1 MFERISID
9 PEIMCGK
16 PCVKGTRIPIYIILN
31 LMAAGYSIEQVLI
44 TYPKLTKQD
53 VLAAISY
60 AGSITE
66 HDESYSLQ
74 QIAI

>member
-1 MFERISID
+1 MFKKISID

-16 PCVKGTRIPIYIILN
+16 PCIKGTRIPIYIILN

-66 HDESYSLQ
+66 HEESYSLQ
-74 QIAI
+74 QVAI

>member
-44 TYPKLTKQD
+44 TYPKLNKQD
-53 VLAAISY
+53 VLAAFSY

-66 HDESYSLQ
+66 HEESYSLEQ
-74 QIAI
+74 VAI

>member
-31 LMAAGYSIEQVLI
+31 LMAAGYSIEKVLE
-44 TYPKLTKQD
+44 TYPKLTKED

-66 HDESYSLQ
+66 HEESYSLQ
-74 QIAI
+74 RAAI

>member
-16 PCVKGTRIPIYIILN
+16 PCIQGTRIPIYIILN
-31 LMAAGYSIEQVLI
+31 LMAAGYSIEKVLE
-44 TYPKLTKQD
+44 TYPKLTKED

-66 HDESYSLQ
+66 HEESYSLQ
-74 QIAI
+74 RAAI

>member
-31 LMAAGYSIEQVLI
+31 LMATGYSIEQVLI

>member
-31 LMAAGYSIEQVLI
+31 LMAAGYSIEHVLI
-44 TYPKLTKQD
+44 TYPKLTEQD

-66 HDESYSLQ
+66 HEESYSLQ
-74 QIAI
+74 

>member
-9 PEIMCGK
+9 PGIMCGK
-16 PCVKGTRIPIYIILN
+16 PCIQGTRIPIYIILN
-31 LMAAGYSIEQVLI
+31 LMAAGYSIEKVLE
-44 TYPKLTKQD
+44 TYPKLTKED

-66 HDESYSLQ
+66 HEESYSLQ
-74 QIAI
+74 RAAI